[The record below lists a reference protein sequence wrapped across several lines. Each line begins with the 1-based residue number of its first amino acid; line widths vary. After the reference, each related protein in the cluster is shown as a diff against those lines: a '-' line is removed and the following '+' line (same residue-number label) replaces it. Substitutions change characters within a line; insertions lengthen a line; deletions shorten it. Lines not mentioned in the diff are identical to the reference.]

1 MYKGIKDNKI
11 IILKETNDFV
21 GINLDE
27 VVEDTEYTIDDY
39 DVYCYDGK
47 NSEYLLKSE
56 IPNPTHDEQKAKR
69 KAAYEDKI
77 DELHSRKLR
86 HEVLGDWTEED
97 EAEYKAQVIQLSKKI
112 EEEFPYY
119 D

>member
-1 MYKGIKDNKI
+1 MYKAIKDNKI
-11 IILKETNDFV
+11 IAINETDKFPCL
-21 GINLDE
+21 IYDKL
-27 VVEDTEYTIDDY
+27 VEDTEHTIDDY
-39 DVYCYDGK
+39 GIYYY
-47 NSEYLLKSE
+47 NEISAEYLLKSE

-97 EAEYKAQVIQLSKKI
+97 EAEYKAQVIQLSKEI